1 MLGNGANIVCRLLR
15 QSSQI
20 SNKLGLSL
28 KSYSYV
34 SKCFTWLLLWFL
46 VYQAAKTKQAIKE
59 EQMQIK
65 VVERSQQIQVQEQEI
80 ARREKELHAMVKQPA
95 EAERYRL
102 ETIANANMLVTLLA
116 AFLILPSCLPSL

>member
-1 MLGNGANIVCRLLR
+1 MYICL
-15 QSSQI
+15 
-20 SNKLGLSL
+20 
-28 KSYSYV
+28 
-34 SKCFTWLLLWFL
+34 F

-80 ARREKELHAMVKQPA
+80 ARREKELQATVKQPA

-102 ETIANANMLVTLLA
+102 ETIASANMWVTHSQSLSLYLSNPS
-116 AFLILPSCLPSL
+116 FL